1 MSITLRS
8 KENYCMG
15 RMGPRLCIQTT
26 TACNVI
32 FVWGDLINHLRLMW
46 MKL

>member
-26 TACNVI
+26 TACN
-32 FVWGDLINHLRLMW
+32 GDLINHLRLMW